1 MITLFEEYSSK
12 DYTEVELYKMGIPM
26 TYSNFNRQ
34 GDKEFKWRFEA
45 TQIIKKLF
53 TNKVIT
59 IEDENLTD
67 LVENVSTYD
76 DVDLPMLR
84 MKFARFPKWR
94 TVNQTKPFKIWN
106 DDSETAKQI
115 KLEVKAKKYNL

>member
-12 DYTEVELYKMGIPM
+12 DYTEVELYKMGVPM

-34 GDKEFKWRFEA
+34 GDKEYKWRFEA
-45 TQIIKKLF
+45 TQMIKQLF

-59 IEDENLTD
+59 IEDITD

-76 DVDLPMLR
+76 DVDIPTLR
-84 MKFARFPKWR
+84 IKFASNHKWR
-94 TVNQTKPFKIWN
+94 TVNQTKPFKVWN
-106 DDSETAKQI
+106 DDSEVAQNI
-115 KLEVKAKKYNL
+115 KMELTAKKYNL